1 MRTWFIAFLSLML
14 VATVGA
20 IGGFVYVLRHYGDQL
35 PDHRQLAEYRPPI
48 VTRVHA
54 GDGRLLAELAA
65 EKRVFVPVA
74 LIPAQVKQA
83 FVSAEDKN
91 FYTHP
96 GIDAV
101 GLGRAMVQN
110 LGYYLS
116 GRRLIGAST
125 ITQQVT
131 RSFLLTNERSIDR
144 KIKEMILSI
153 RIEQALSKDQILELY
168 LNEIYLGSVGGSG
181 AYGVAAAALMY
192 FNKSLDQLTLSEA
205 GFLAALP
212 KAPSNYNPST
222 QADRAHARR
231 DYVLDRMLEDGFV
244 TAEEVAKAKEE
255 VLTVRRRDADE
266 LVKADFFAEEVRREL
281 VARYGEEGA
290 YRGGYMVRASLDP
303 RLQEIADRTFR
314 NGLIRYDRRHG
325 WRGPLEK
332 AVPVNEWQKTLAAR
346 TPPGGAGTW
355 NLALVLKVTDSV
367 AEIGVRENRT
377 ETKPGKIPLTELAW
391 ARPVLPEQK
400 VGAPPKKV
408 SEVLTVGDLILVE
421 PVTTAPDGKTK
432 YPAETYGLRQLPDV
446 SGGMVVMDPHTGRVL
461 ALVGGISYD
470 LSQFNRATQA
480 KRQPGSSFKP
490 FVYMAG
496 LENGYTPA
504 SVVLDAPFVMDDG
517 SGKKWRPENYTEKF
531 YGPSSLRLGIEQSR
545 NLMTIRLASAIG
557 MEKVVDIASRFG
569 ITDNLPPLLSMSL
582 GAGEST
588 PLKMAAAYAMIA
600 NGGKK
605 VVPTVI
611 DRVQDR
617 YGQTVFKH
625 DPRVCDTCTAESYDG
640 GLPPYPVDNR
650 PQVIDAATA
659 FQMTSMLEG
668 VVQRGTGAAIG
679 AALKRPLAG
688 KTGTSNDS
696 FDNWFVGYS
705 PDLVVATYIGFDQP
719 RTLGKTETGGGN
731 MAPIFRD
738 FMKEAL
744 EGVPPIPFR
753 VPPGLRMVRVNRETG
768 KLAGVGDPKAIF
780 EAFKPGTE
788 PGADDPDN
796 NDPLLGD
803 LPQGYS
809 LTPVPGGEGGT
820 VDPANPAAPAAAP
833 VAGDAPPPAPA
844 PAPASGNLG
853 GIY

>member
-1 MRTWFIAFLSLML
+1 MRTWFIALLSVLL
-14 VATVGA
+14 IATVGA
-20 IGGFVYVLRHYGDQL
+20 IGGFVWVLRHYGDQL

-65 EKRVFVPVA
+65 EKRVFVPIA

-83 FVSAEDKN
+83 FISAEDKN

-153 RIEQALSKDQILELY
+153 RIEQALTKDQILELY
-168 LNEIYLGSVGGSG
+168 LNEIYLGSSGGSG

-205 GFLAALP
+205 AFLAALP
-212 KAPSNYNPST
+212 KAPSNYNLST
-222 QADRAHARR
+222 HAERARIRR
-231 DYVLDRMLEDGFV
+231 DYVIDRMLEDGFV
-244 TAEEVAKAKEE
+244 TVEEVAKAKEE
-255 VLTVRRRDADE
+255 VLTVRRREADE
-266 LVKADFFAEEVRREL
+266 TVKADYFAEEVRREL

-332 AVPVNEWQKTLAAR
+332 AVPVNEWQKALAVR
-346 TPPGGAGTW
+346 TPPGGAGGW
-355 NLALVLKVTDSV
+355 NLALVLKVTDTV

-377 ETKPGKIPLTELAW
+377 ETKPGKIPLSELTW

-421 PVTTAPDGKTK
+421 PVTATADGKTK

-461 ALVGGISYD
+461 ALVGGLSFD
-470 LSQFNRATQA
+470 QSQFNRATQA

-490 FVYMAG
+490 FVYMAA

-557 MEKVVDIASRFG
+557 MEKVVDIAGRFG
-569 ITDNLPPLLSMSL
+569 ITDSLPPLLSMSL

-600 NGGKK
+600 NGGEKLE
-605 VVPTVI
+605 PTVI

-625 DPRVCDTCTAESYDG
+625 DPRVCDGCSAASYTG
-640 GLPPYPVDNR
+640 GLPPYPADNR

-659 FQMTSMLEG
+659 FQMTAMLEG
-668 VVQRGTGAAIG
+668 VVQRGTGGSIG

-705 PDLVVATYIGFDQP
+705 PDLVVAAYIGFDQP
-719 RTLGKTETGGGN
+719 RTLGKAETGGGN

-768 KLAGVGDPKAIF
+768 KLATVGDPKAIF

-796 NDPLLGD
+796 PDPLLGD

-809 LTPVPGGEGGT
+809 LAPIPGSENGAF
-820 VDPANPAAPAAAP
+820 DPAAPVTAP
-833 VAGDAPPPAPA
+833 AAGDTPAPPPPAPA
-844 PAPASGNLG
+844 NLG

>member
-1 MRTWFIAFLSLML
+1 MRTWFIGFLSVLL
-14 VATVGA
+14 IGTVAA
-20 IGGFVYVLRHYGDQL
+20 LAGFVWVLRYYGDQL
-35 PDHRQLAEYRPPI
+35 PDHQKLAEYKPPI

-54 GDGRLLAELAA
+54 GDGRLLAEFAT
-65 EKRVFVPVA
+65 EKRIFVPIG
-74 LIPAQVKQA
+74 LIPPRVKQA
-83 FVSAEDKN
+83 FVSAEDQN

-96 GIDAV
+96 GIDAM
-101 GLGRAMVQN
+101 GLARAMVQN

-131 RSFLLTNERSIDR
+131 RSFLLSNERTMDR
-144 KIKEMILSI
+144 KLKEMILSI

-168 LNEIYLGSVGGSG
+168 LNEIYLGSIGGQG
-181 AYGVAAAALMY
+181 AYGVGAAALTY

-205 GFLAALP
+205 AYLAALP
-212 KAPSNYNPST
+212 KAPSNYHPVT
-222 QADRAHARR
+222 QAERARARR
-231 DYVLDRMLEDGFV
+231 DYVVDRMREDGYI
-244 TAEEVAKAKEE
+244 TAEEAVKAKEE
-255 VLTVRRRDADE
+255 TITIQRRDTSEQVRADY
-266 LVKADFFAEEVRREL
+266 FAEEVRREL

-290 YRGGYMVRASLDP
+290 YRGGYTVRASLDP
-303 RLQEIADRTFR
+303 RLQEIADRSFR
-314 NGLIRYDRRHG
+314 AGLIRYDRRHG
-325 WRGPLEK
+325 WRGPVEK
-332 AVPVNEWQKTLAAR
+332 AVPVNDWQKTLQAR
-346 TPPGGAGTW
+346 TPPGGAGDW
-355 NLALVLKVTDSV
+355 SLALVLKVGDTA
-367 AEIGVRENRT
+367 AEVGVRLSKT
-377 ETKPGKIPLTELAW
+377 ETRQGRIPLSELSW
-391 ARPVLPEQK
+391 ARPVLPDQK
-400 VGAPPKKV
+400 VGPSPRKV
-408 SEVLTVGDLILVE
+408 ADVLTVGDLILVE
-421 PVTTAPDGKTK
+421 PVTATADGKTK
-432 YPAETYGLRQLPDV
+432 YPADTYGLRQIPDV
-446 SGGMVVMDPHTGRVL
+446 SGGLVAMDPHTGRVL
-461 ALVGGISYD
+461 ALVGGLSFEQ
-470 LSQFNRATQA
+470 SQFNRATQA

-490 FVYMAG
+490 FVYMAA
-496 LENGYTPA
+496 LEEGYTPA

-557 MEKVVDIASRFG
+557 MEKVADIAARFG
-569 ITDNLPPLLSMSL
+569 IAEALPPLLSMSL

-625 DPRVCDTCTAESYDG
+625 DTRVCDGCTADHYAG

-659 FQMTSMLEG
+659 YQMTAMLEG

-744 EGVPPIPFR
+744 DGVPAIPFR
-753 VPPGLRMVRVNRETG
+753 TPPGLRMVRVNRETG
-768 KLAGVGDPKAIF
+768 KLASPGDPKAIF

-788 PGADDPDN
+788 PGARETDDA
-796 NDPLLGD
+796 DPLLGD

-809 LTPVPGGEGGT
+809 LSPVPGGEGGGSE
-820 VDPANPAAPAAAP
+820 PAVAVPP
-833 VAGDAPPPAPA
+833 VAGEAPPPVPAPA
-844 PAPASGNLG
+844 PVPSSGNLG

>member
-1 MRTWFIAFLSLML
+1 MRTWFIAFLSLL
-14 VATVGA
+14 LIGTLAA
-20 IGGFVYVLRHYGDQL
+20 LGGFVWLLRYYGDQL
-35 PDHRQLAEYRPPI
+35 PDHQKLAEYKPPI
-48 VTRVHA
+48 VSRVYA
-54 GDGRLLAELAA
+54 GDGRLMAEFAA
-65 EKRVFVPVA
+65 EKRVFVPIA
-74 LIPAQVKQA
+74 LIPPRVKQA
-83 FVSAEDKN
+83 FVSAEDQN

-96 GIDAV
+96 GIDAM
-101 GLGRAMVQN
+101 GLARAMVQN

-131 RSFLLTNERSIDR
+131 RSFLLSNERTMDR

-153 RIEQALSKDQILELY
+153 RIEQALTKDQILELY
-168 LNEIYLGSVGGSG
+168 LNEIYLGSIGGQG
-181 AYGVAAAALMY
+181 AYGVAAAALTY
-192 FNKSLDQLTLSEA
+192 FNKPLDQLTIGEA
-205 GFLAALP
+205 AYLAALP
-212 KAPSNYNPST
+212 KAPSNYNPFT
-222 QADRAHARR
+222 QNDRARARR
-231 DYVLDRMLEDGFV
+231 DYVIERMREDGFI
-244 TAEEVAKAKEE
+244 TAEEAATAKQEALK
-255 VLTVRRRDADE
+255 VQRRDADE
-266 LVKADFFAEEVRREL
+266 TVKADYFAEEVRREL

-290 YRGGYMVRASLDP
+290 YRGGLTVRASLDP
-303 RLQEIADRTFR
+303 RLQEIADRVFR
-314 NGLIRYDRRHG
+314 NGLVRYDRRHG
-325 WRGPLEK
+325 WRGPVDK
-332 AVPVNEWQKTLAAR
+332 AVPVNDWEKTLLAR
-346 TPPGGAGTW
+346 TLPGGAGDW
-355 NLALVLKVTDSV
+355 QLGLVLKVSDTAAD
-367 AEIGVRENRT
+367 IGVRVSKS
-377 ETKPGKIPLTELAW
+377 ETKQGKIPLSELAW

-408 SEVLTVGDLILVE
+408 SDVLTVGDLILVE
-421 PVTTAPDGKTK
+421 PVTTAADGKTK
-432 YPAETYGLRQLPDV
+432 YPADTYGLRQIPDV
-446 SGGMVVMDPHTGRVL
+446 SGGLVAMDPHTGRVL
-461 ALVGGISYD
+461 ALVGGLSFD
-470 LSQFNRATQA
+470 QSQFNRATQA

-490 FVYMAG
+490 FVYMAAF
-496 LENGYTPA
+496 EDGYTPA
-504 SVVLDAPFVMDDG
+504 SIVLDAPFVMDDG

-557 MEKVVDIASRFG
+557 MEKVVDIAARFG

-605 VVPTVI
+605 VLPTVI

-617 YGQTVFKH
+617 YGQTIFKH
-625 DPRVCDTCTAESYDG
+625 DPRVCENCALDTYDG
-640 GLPPYPVDNR
+640 GMPPYPADNR

-659 FQMTSMLEG
+659 YQMTSILEG
-668 VVQRGTGAAIG
+668 VVQRGTGAAVG

-744 EGVPPIPFR
+744 DGVPPIPFR

-768 KLAGVGDPKAIF
+768 KLATPGDPKAIF

-788 PGADDPDN
+788 PGANDNDDA
-796 NDPLLGD
+796 DPLLGD

-809 LTPVPGGEGGT
+809 LTPVPGGEGGAT
-820 VDPANPAAPAAAP
+820 DSAAPAPAP
-833 VAGDAPPPAPA
+833 VAGDAPAPA
-844 PAPASGNLG
+844 PVPVPVPSSGNLG

>member
-1 MRTWFIAFLSLML
+1 MRTWFIAFLSLL
-14 VATVGA
+14 LIATVGA
-20 IGGFVYVLRHYGDQL
+20 IGGFVFLLRYYGDQL

-65 EKRVFVPVA
+65 EKRVFVPIS

-83 FVSAEDKN
+83 FVSAEDQN

-131 RSFLLTNERSIDR
+131 RSFLLSNERTVDR
-144 KIKEMILSI
+144 KLKEMILSI

-168 LNEIYLGSVGGSG
+168 LNEIYLGSVGGAG

-205 GFLAALP
+205 AFLAALP

-222 QADRAHARR
+222 QAERAHARR
-231 DYVLDRMLEDGFV
+231 DYVIDRMFEDGFV
-244 TAEEVAKAKEE
+244 TAEEVAKAKGE
-255 VLTVRRRDADE
+255 VLTVRRRDSDE
-266 LVKADFFAEEVRREL
+266 TVKADYFSEEVRREL

-290 YRGGYMVRASLDP
+290 YRGGYTVRASLDP
-303 RLQEIADRTFR
+303 RLQEIADRVFR

-346 TPPGGAGTW
+346 TPPGGAGNW
-355 NLALVLKVTDSV
+355 SLALVLKVTDSA
-367 AEIGVRENRT
+367 AEIGVRANRT
-377 ETKPGKIPLTELAW
+377 EIKAGKIPLSELAW

-400 VGAPPKKV
+400 VGPSPKKA
-408 SEVLTVGDLILVE
+408 SDVLTVGDLILVE
-421 PVTTAPDGKTK
+421 PVTATPDGKTK

-461 ALVGGISYD
+461 ALVGGLSFEQ
-470 LSQFNRATQA
+470 SQFNRATQA

-490 FVYMAG
+490 FVYMAA
-496 LENGYTPA
+496 LEEGYTPA

-557 MEKVVDIASRFG
+557 MEKVADVAARFG
-569 ITDNLPPLLSMSL
+569 ITENLPPLLSMSL

-588 PLKMAAAYAMIA
+588 PLKMATAYAMIA

-605 VVPTVI
+605 IVPTVI

-617 YGQTVFKH
+617 YGATVFKH
-625 DPRVCDTCTAESYDG
+625 DPRVCENCLADSYAG
-640 GLPPYPVDNR
+640 GLPPYPADNR

-705 PDLVVATYIGFDQP
+705 PDLVVAAYIGFDQP
-719 RTLGKTETGGGN
+719 RTLGKAETGGGN

-768 KLAGVGDPKAIF
+768 KLASVGDTKAIF
-780 EAFKPGTE
+780 EAFKPGSE
-788 PGADDPDN
+788 PGADDPDA

-809 LTPVPGGEGGT
+809 LTPVPSGEGGAT
-820 VDPANPAAPAAAP
+820 DPTAPTP
-833 VAGDAPPPAPA
+833 SSAGETPPPAPA

>member
-1 MRTWFIAFLSLML
+1 MRTWFIAILSVLL
-14 VATVGA
+14 IATVGA
-20 IGGFVYVLRHYGDQL
+20 LGGFVWVLRHYGDQL
-35 PDHRQLAEYRPPI
+35 PDHGQLAEYRPPI

-65 EKRVFVPVA
+65 EKRVFVPIT

-83 FVSAEDKN
+83 FISAEDKN

-153 RIEQALSKDQILELY
+153 RIEQALTKDHILELY
-168 LNEIYLGSVGGSG
+168 LNEIYLGSSGGSG

-205 GFLAALP
+205 AFLAALP
-212 KAPSNYNPST
+212 KAPSNYNLST
-222 QADRAHARR
+222 QAERARIRR
-231 DYVLDRMLEDGFV
+231 DYVIDRMLEDGFV
-244 TAEEVAKAKEE
+244 TVEEAAKARDE
-255 VLTVRRRDADE
+255 VLTVRRREADE
-266 LVKADFFAEEVRREL
+266 TVKAEYFAEEVRREL

-314 NGLIRYDRRHG
+314 TGLIRYDRRHG

-332 AVPVNEWQKTLAAR
+332 AVPVNEWQKILATR
-346 TPPGGAGTW
+346 TPPGGAGGW
-355 NLALVLKVTDSV
+355 SLALVLKVTDTA

-377 ETKPGKIPLTELAW
+377 ETKPGKIPLSELGW

-408 SEVLTVGDLILVE
+408 SDVLTVGDLILVE
-421 PVTTAPDGKTK
+421 PVTATPDGKTK

-461 ALVGGISYD
+461 ALVGGLSFEQ
-470 LSQFNRATQA
+470 SQFNRATQA

-490 FVYMAG
+490 FVYMAA

-504 SVVLDAPFVMDDG
+504 SIVLDAPFVMDDG

-557 MEKVVDIASRFG
+557 MEKVVDIAGRFG
-569 ITDNLPPLLSMSL
+569 ITDTLPPLLSMSL

-605 VVPTVI
+605 LVPTVI

-617 YGQTVFKH
+617 YGATVFKH
-625 DPRVCDTCTAESYDG
+625 DPRACETCAVEAYAG
-640 GLPPYPVDNR
+640 GLPPYPADNR

-668 VVQRGTGAAIG
+668 VVQRGTGGSIG

-705 PDLVVATYIGFDQP
+705 PDLVVAAYIGFDQP
-719 RTLGKTETGGGN
+719 RTLGKAETGGGN

-744 EGVPPIPFR
+744 DGVPPIPFR

-768 KLAGVGDPKAIF
+768 KLASVGDSKAIF

-796 NDPLLGD
+796 PDPLLGD

-809 LTPVPGGEGGT
+809 LVPVPGSEGGGA
-820 VDPANPAAPAAAP
+820 DPAAVPPTGETPPLPLPPQAPA
-833 VAGDAPPPAPA
+833 
-844 PAPASGNLG
+844 NLG

>member
-1 MRTWFIAFLSLML
+1 MRIWFIAILSVLL
-14 VATVGA
+14 IATVGA
-20 IGGFVYVLRHYGDQL
+20 LGGFVWVLRHYGDQL
-35 PDHRQLAEYRPPI
+35 PDHGELAEYRPPI

-65 EKRVFVPVA
+65 EKRVFVPIT

-83 FVSAEDKN
+83 FISAEDKN

-101 GLGRAMVQN
+101 GLSRAMVQN

-153 RIEQALSKDQILELY
+153 RIEQALTKDQILELY
-168 LNEIYLGSVGGSG
+168 LNEIYLGSSGGSG

-205 GFLAALP
+205 AFLAALP
-212 KAPSNYNPST
+212 KAPSNYNLST
-222 QADRAHARR
+222 QAERARIRR
-231 DYVLDRMLEDGFV
+231 DYVIDRMLEDGFV
-244 TAEEVAKAKEE
+244 TVEEGAKAKDE
-255 VLTVRRRDADE
+255 VLTVRRREADE
-266 LVKADFFAEEVRREL
+266 TVKAEYFAEEVRREL

-314 NGLIRYDRRHG
+314 TGLIRYDRRHG

-332 AVPVNEWQKTLAAR
+332 AVPVNEWQKILAAR
-346 TPPGGAGTW
+346 TPPGGAGGW
-355 NLALVLKVTDSV
+355 SLALVLKVTDT
-367 AEIGVRENRT
+367 AADIGVRENRT
-377 ETKPGKIPLTELAW
+377 ETKPGKIPLSELSW

-408 SEVLTVGDLILVE
+408 SDVLTVGDLILVE
-421 PVTTAPDGKTK
+421 PVTATPDGKTK

-461 ALVGGISYD
+461 ALVGGLSFE

-490 FVYMAG
+490 FVYMAA

-545 NLMTIRLASAIG
+545 NLMTIRLASAVG
-557 MEKVVDIASRFG
+557 MEKVVDIAGRFG
-569 ITDNLPPLLSMSL
+569 ITDTLPPLLSMSL

-605 VVPTVI
+605 LVPTVI

-617 YGQTVFKH
+617 YGATVFKH
-625 DPRVCDTCTAESYDG
+625 DPRTCANCTVETYTG

-659 FQMTSMLEG
+659 FQMTAMLEG
-668 VVQRGTGAAIG
+668 VVQRGTGGSIG

-705 PDLVVATYIGFDQP
+705 PDLVVAAYIGFDQP
-719 RTLGKTETGGGN
+719 RTLGKAETGGGN
-731 MAPIFRD
+731 MAPLFRD

-744 EGVPPIPFR
+744 DGVPPIPFR

-768 KLAGVGDPKAIF
+768 KLANIGDPKAIF

-796 NDPLLGD
+796 PDPLLGD

-809 LTPVPGGEGGT
+809 LAPVPGSEGGGA
-820 VDPANPAAPAAAP
+820 DPAAVAPTGETPQPPPPPQAPA
-833 VAGDAPPPAPA
+833 
-844 PAPASGNLG
+844 NLG

>member
-1 MRTWFIAFLSLML
+1 MRTWFIGFLSVLL
-14 VATVGA
+14 IGTVAA
-20 IGGFVYVLRHYGDQL
+20 LAGFVWGLRYYGDQL
-35 PDHRQLAEYRPPI
+35 PDHQKLAEYKPPI

-54 GDGRLLAELAA
+54 GDGRLLAEFAA
-65 EKRVFVPVA
+65 EKRIFVPIG
-74 LIPAQVKQA
+74 LIPPRVKQA
-83 FVSAEDKN
+83 FVSAEDQN

-96 GIDAV
+96 GIDAM
-101 GLGRAMVQN
+101 GLARAMVQN

-131 RSFLLTNERSIDR
+131 RSFLLSNERTVDR
-144 KIKEMILSI
+144 KLKEMILSI

-168 LNEIYLGSVGGSG
+168 LNEIYLGSIGGQG
-181 AYGVAAAALMY
+181 AYGVGAAALTY
-192 FNKSLDQLTLSEA
+192 FNKSLDQLTLGEA
-205 GFLAALP
+205 AYLAALP
-212 KAPSNYNPST
+212 KAPSNYHPVT
-222 QADRAHARR
+222 QAERARARR
-231 DYVLDRMLEDGFV
+231 DYVVDRMYEDGYI
-244 TAEEVAKAKEE
+244 TAEEAAKAKEE
-255 VLTVRRRDADE
+255 TIAIQRRDRNEQVRADY
-266 LVKADFFAEEVRREL
+266 FAEEVRREL

-303 RLQEIADRTFR
+303 RLQEIADRSFR
-314 NGLIRYDRRHG
+314 AGLIRYDRRHG
-325 WRGPLEK
+325 WRGPVEK
-332 AVPVNEWQKTLAAR
+332 AVPVNDWQKTLQAR
-346 TPPGGAGTW
+346 TPPGGAGDW
-355 NLALVLKVTDSV
+355 ALALVLKVSDTA
-367 AEIGVRENRT
+367 AEIGVRVSKT
-377 ETKPGKIPLTELAW
+377 ETRQGRVPLSELTW

-400 VGAPPKKV
+400 VGAAPRKV
-408 SEVLTVGDLILVE
+408 ADVLTVGDLILVE
-421 PVTTAPDGKTK
+421 PVTTTADGKTK
-432 YPAETYGLRQLPDV
+432 YPADTYGLRQIPDV

-461 ALVGGISYD
+461 ALVGGLSFD
-470 LSQFNRATQA
+470 QSQFNRATQA

-490 FVYMAG
+490 FVYMAA
-496 LENGYTPA
+496 LEEGYTPA

-557 MEKVVDIASRFG
+557 MEKVADIAARFG
-569 ITDNLPPLLSMSL
+569 ITEALPPLLSMSL

-605 VVPTVI
+605 IVPTVI

-625 DPRVCDTCTAESYDG
+625 DARVCDGCTADQYAG
-640 GLPPYPVDNR
+640 GLPPYPADNR

-659 FQMTSMLEG
+659 YQMTSMLEG
-668 VVQRGTGAAIG
+668 VVQRGTGASIG

-705 PDLVVATYIGFDQP
+705 PDLVVAAYIGFDQP
-719 RTLGKTETGGGN
+719 RTLGKAETGGGN

-744 EGVPPIPFR
+744 DGVPAIPFR
-753 VPPGLRMVRVNRETG
+753 TPPGLRMVRVNRETG
-768 KLAGVGDPKAIF
+768 KLAVPGDPKAIF

-788 PGADDPDN
+788 PGARDTDDA
-796 NDPLLGD
+796 DPLLGD

-809 LTPVPGGEGGT
+809 LSPVPGGEGGGS
-820 VDPANPAAPAAAP
+820 DPA
-833 VAGDAPPPAPA
+833 VAVPPIAGEAPPPVPVPA
-844 PAPASGNLG
+844 PVPSSGNLG